1 VSLPLFAEFTLGS
14 TVELDLL
21 VRDENGV
28 AQADPTITVL
38 AQLEGASAV
47 ELDVQNEVAEF
58 SPDTAGLYNISIRV
72 TEPVQ
77 VVREGRIRVRPS
89 VVT

>member
-1 VSLPLFAEFTLGS
+1 
-14 TVELDLL
+14 
-21 VRDENGV
+21 
-28 AQADPTITVL
+28 VL